1 MSIGFLDSLLVYR
14 KGADRTIGSEAR
26 ESFKYML
33 LAFDIGNTN
42 IHMGLWDGERWRLS
56 WRARTVTEKMPDEY
70 AVLVRNFLST
80 ADVPHSSID
89 GAVMSSVV
97 PSLTSTFQELIR
109 RYLAVEPLSVNSG
122 TPLGIGIAIDMPEQ
136 AGADRLCNAVALS
149 QLFGAPAVSVDF
161 GTSTNFDVLSS
172 ENEYIGGALTPGIGL
187 AHDALVSRAAQ
198 LHEVELVPPPNPI
211 GRNTMHAMQSGI
223 FWGYVGMIDS
233 LLERIL
239 EELDCEETQVVAT
252 GGLATLFE
260 QHITRINH
268 VAPELTLDGLRLI
281 HNINCGN

>member
-1 MSIGFLDSLLVYR
+1 
-14 KGADRTIGSEAR
+14 
-26 ESFKYML
+26 ML

-70 AVLVRNFLST
+70 AVLARNFLST
-80 ADVPHSSID
+80 ADVALQRIK
-89 GAVMSSVV
+89 GVVMSSVV
-97 PSLTSTFQELIR
+97 PALTSAFQEMIW
-109 RYLAVEPLSVNSG
+109 RYLSIEALTVNSG
-122 TPLGIGIAIDMPEQ
+122 AILGIDIAIDMPEQ

-161 GTSTNFDVLSS
+161 GTSTNFDVLSAD
-172 ENEYIGGALTPGIGL
+172 NKYIGGALSPGIGL

-198 LHEVELVPPPNPI
+198 LHKVELVPPPNPI
-211 GRNTMHAMQSGI
+211 GRNTIHAMQSGI

-239 EELDCEETQVVAT
+239 DQLACDGAQVVAT
-252 GGLATLFE
+252 GGLAPLFKA
-260 QHITRINH
+260 HIRRIDH

-281 HNINCGN
+281 YEMNRGK

>member
-1 MSIGFLDSLLVYR
+1 
-14 KGADRTIGSEAR
+14 
-26 ESFKYML
+26 ML

-42 IHMGLWDGERWRLS
+42 IHMGLWDGARWRLS
-56 WRARTVTEKMPDEY
+56 WRARTVTDKMPDEY

-80 ADVPHSSID
+80 ADVAYPSIR
-89 GAVMSSVV
+89 GVVMSSVV
-97 PSLTSTFQELIR
+97 PALTPAFQELIW
-109 RYLAVEPLSVNSG
+109 RYLTIEALTVNSA
-122 TPLGIGIAIDMPEQ
+122 TPLGIDIAIDMPEQ

-161 GTSTNFDVLSS
+161 GTSTNFDVLSAD
-172 ENEYIGGALTPGIGL
+172 NEYIGGALSPGIGL

-198 LHEVELVPPPNPI
+198 LHKVELAPPPNPI

-233 LLERIL
+233 LLVRIL
-239 EELDCEETQVVAT
+239 AELDCEQTPVVAT
-252 GGLATLFE
+252 GGLASLFKT
-260 QHITRINH
+260 HIKRISH

-281 HNINCGN
+281 HEINRGK